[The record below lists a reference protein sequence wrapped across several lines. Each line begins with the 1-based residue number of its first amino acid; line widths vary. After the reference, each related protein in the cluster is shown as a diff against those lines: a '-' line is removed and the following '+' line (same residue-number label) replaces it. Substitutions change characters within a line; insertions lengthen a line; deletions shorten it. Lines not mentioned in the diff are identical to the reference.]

1 MYREEIIVSSRV
13 ENGIR
18 MFFPMIVSAVW
29 PILDIS
35 VIYNLW
41 FSSTNCI
48 TWPHIFTAHWK
59 LLELH
64 EKCLVSTTALS
75 GIPELWTVTEIV
87 YLSP

>member
-48 TWPHIFTAHWK
+48 TWPHIFTAH
-59 LLELH
+59 
-64 EKCLVSTTALS
+64 
-75 GIPELWTVTEIV
+75 
-87 YLSP
+87 